1 VGANPEPKSDSAAEP
16 TEQVRWISREG
27 TPRERITVMEDPSLD
42 AGDTGRRETR
52 TKWIS
57 AAALVAIA
65 IAAGVYWKIRTGTPS
80 TASLASRESAPLVTV
95 VAPTLKPVTT
105 AVAFTG
111 TIAARYDMPIG
122 IDGDAGRIVAVN
134 VEAGDHV
141 KKGQV
146 LAELDESVLRPQVNR
161 LAASLD
167 QARAQ
172 AALSA
177 AEYRRAKGVEAAG
190 ALSAEDIEKR
200 RAAAIT
206 DDASVKVA
214 AAMLAEA
221 QARLA
226 RTRVVAPANGTVLT
240 RKAEVGQIA
249 SPGGD
254 ALFRLASGGEIEM
267 RGQVAEQDLAAL
279 KVGQP
284 ASVYLTGLPQAFEG
298 RVRLL
303 GAVIDTQS
311 RLGDIRVSLKP
322 DPTLR
327 PGAFARGAVT
337 TAKVERPILP
347 QTAVLSDDEG
357 TYVFVVSEDNKVQR
371 RAVHISG
378 TTPDGVI
385 ISSGLT
391 GNERIV
397 ATAGGFL
404 REGETVSIA
413 ASTTPDAGTP
423 RDVSATPQ
431 TATPRDAGATPQTA
445 TPRDAGATPQTATQR
460 DAGATPQTATP
471 PAAATAPKTT
481 PQS

>member
-1 VGANPEPKSDSAAEP
+1 MGANPEPKSDPAADP
-16 TEQVRWISREG
+16 AEQVRWIGREG
-27 TPRERITVMEDPSLD
+27 IPLERITVVEEPSLD
-42 AGDTGRRETR
+42 AGNTGRREAR
-52 TKWIS
+52 TKWIA
-57 AAALVAIA
+57 AAALLAIA
-65 IAAGVYWKIRTGTPS
+65 IAAGAYWKIRTGAPA
-80 TASLASRESAPLVTV
+80 TASLASRESAPLVTIV
-95 VAPTLKPVTT
+95 TPTLKPVTA
-105 AVAFTG
+105 AVTFTG

-122 IDGDAGRIVAVN
+122 IDGDAGRIVAVS

-146 LAELDESVLRPQVNR
+146 LAKLDESVLQPQVNR

-226 RTRVVAPANGTVLT
+226 RTQVLAPASGLVLT

-284 ASVYLTGLPQAFEG
+284 ASVYLTGLSQPFEG

-322 DPTLR
+322 DPALR
-327 PGAFARGAVT
+327 PGAFARGSVT

-357 TYVFVVSEDNKVQR
+357 TYVFVVSADNKVQR
-371 RAVHISG
+371 RGVRISG

-385 ISSGLT
+385 ISSGLM
-391 GNERIV
+391 GNERVV

-413 ASTTPDAGTP
+413 PSTTPDTRAP
-423 RDVSATPQ
+423 RDVSAMPQ
-431 TATPRDAGATPQTA
+431 TGA
-445 TPRDAGATPQTATQR
+445 
-460 DAGATPQTATP
+460 
-471 PAAATAPKTT
+471 PAAAAIAPRTT
-481 PQS
+481 TQS